1 MWRKKKKWTEANWFI
16 DRLQSEL
23 FAVCVLWK
31 EEFTDLGTV
40 LNEIAKRNDLYI
52 PVLTCNK
59 KCYLKL
65 LTKKSKRKPKR

>member
-23 FAVCVLWK
+23 FAVCILWK

-40 LNEIAKRNDLYI
+40 LNEKAQRNDLI
-52 PVLTCNK
+52 FLFCHV
-59 KCYLKL
+59 
-65 LTKKSKRKPKR
+65 TKNVI

>member
-23 FAVCVLWK
+23 FAVCVL
-31 EEFTDLGTV
+31 GTV

-52 PVLTCNK
+52 PVLPCNK
-59 KCYLKL
+59 KRYLKL